1 MLASLAP
8 LAHHSQ
14 TNLDLPPAFPP
25 HPLPPLPPNSSTVKV
40 ALRGHHT
47 EIMEVSPETTYEDI
61 RLHVQGKTGKA
72 VRLGRIADQNANVE
86 GGVVW
91 INYV

>member
-1 MLASLAP
+1 
-8 LAHHSQ
+8 
-14 TNLDLPPAFPP
+14 
-25 HPLPPLPPNSSTVKV
+25 
-40 ALRGHHT
+40 
-47 EIMEVSPETTYEDI
+47 MEVSPETTYEDI